1 MRADLL
7 GSRTMRLIAPPPFP
21 IPDEAGPRPAP
32 EPGPGS
38 GTRIWLVRH
47 AEVHADWHARAY
59 GNTDVPLSEKGEQQT
74 RAMGASFTGVRLD
87 LVVASQLARARAMG
101 EGIARASGAPLSI
114 DERLREIWRGE
125 WQGLPSNEFR
135 RRWDLEKELFLADPW
150 NWKGHKG
157 ESDADVF
164 ARAWPVLLESIARA
178 RGGTLAL
185 ASHYNVIRVLVTRAM
200 GWRPHESF
208 AFQNDPAHA
217 ARIVDA
223 PGGWRLEAQ
232 NLESA
237 GAGEN

>member
-1 MRADLL
+1 
-7 GSRTMRLIAPPPFP
+7 MRLIAPPPFP
-21 IPDEAGPRPAP
+21 NPDEAAERPQP
-32 EPGPGS
+32 EPGPKS

-59 GNTDVPLSEKGEQQT
+59 GNTDVALSENGERET
-74 RAMGASFTGVRLD
+74 RAMGATFAGARID
-87 LVVASQLARARAMG
+87 LVVSSQLARARAMG
-101 EGIARASGAPLSI
+101 EVIARASGAPLAI

-125 WQGLPSNEFR
+125 WQGLPSIEFR
-135 RRWDLEKELFLADPW
+135 RRWELEKELFLADPW

-164 ARAWPVLLESIARA
+164 ARAWPALLEGIARA

-185 ASHYNVIRVLVTRAM
+185 ASHYNVIRVLVTKAM
-200 GWRPHESF
+200 GLRPHESF

-217 ARIVDA
+217 ALLVDA
-223 PGGWRLEAQ
+223 PGGWKLEAQ

-237 GAGEN
+237 HGSDA